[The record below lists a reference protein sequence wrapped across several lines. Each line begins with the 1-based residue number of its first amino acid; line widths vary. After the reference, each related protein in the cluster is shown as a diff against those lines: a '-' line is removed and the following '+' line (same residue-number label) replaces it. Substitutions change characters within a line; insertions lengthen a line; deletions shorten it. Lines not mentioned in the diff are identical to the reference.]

1 MPKLK
6 CNTVM
11 IALAAALLSASAALA
26 DVKPDDR
33 SYLPPQT
40 KEAGK
45 QAPAQTNDRPRYAR
59 HGTQHRAR
67 TSYAHQGERRRYAH
81 HRTQR
86 QYAHRNARR
95 YYASRG
101 MFPGIFFGLFR

>member
-1 MPKLK
+1 MSKLK

-26 DVKPDDR
+26 DVEPDDR

-59 HGTQHRAR
+59 NGTQRRAR
-67 TSYAHQGERRRYAH
+67 TSYAHHGERLR
-81 HRTQR
+81 
-86 QYAHRNARR
+86 YAHRNARR
-95 YYASRG
+95 YYVSRG